1 MVALAPL
8 LCFFGSDHILC
19 INLCGGH
26 MIRYVSAFRGM
37 GGADKALEQ
46 IGGFKCVGA
55 FEIDSHANLFSDNY
69 YERTFNHGDITTV
82 DAESIACHSWLIGG
96 FCCQPF
102 SVAGLQAGFE
112 DKIRGTVFFD
122 LARIIEAKQPDCVVL
137 ENVRG
142 LVSHDKGQ
150 TLSVIIDTLGQLGYH
165 TEWSLLNSKDFGVPQ
180 HRVRWYLV
188 ARHPRTQPT
197 GKIFPLGANHSE
209 DSRRAGEHLSYCLDA
224 NYWKGTNTTL
234 KGRRQLIQINKP
246 THSNNRVYDPDG
258 LSPTL
263 NTMQGG
269 NRQPFILTE
278 VRTEEAKRIRR
289 EIKKATGKDH
299 SPRRGKQLAP
309 RKDGLCG
316 TLTTSPTIEN
326 TLVDGAKV
334 RRLTPLECF
343 RLQAFPDD
351 AYHKAV
357 ELGISNT
364 QMYKMCGNAI
374 TVSVFKTLAERIL
387 EVMKSP
393 GIDHNQSA
401 IDEARGDHM
410 RMRMK
415 EQAQFD
421 MYNDPVLNYSGL
433 R

>member
-1 MVALAPL
+1 
-8 LCFFGSDHILC
+8 
-19 INLCGGH
+19 
-26 MIRYVSAFRGM
+26 MIDYISAFRGM
-37 GGADKALEQ
+37 GGVDKALEQ
-46 IGGFKCVGA
+46 IGGFNCVGA

-69 YERTFNHGDITTV
+69 YKKVHNHGDITTT
-82 DAESIACHSWLIGG
+82 DAGSLACHSWLVAGIP
-96 FCCQPF
+96 CQSF
-102 SVAGLQAGFE
+102 SVAGLRKGFE
-112 DKIRGTVFFD
+112 DRTRGTLFFD
-122 LARIIEAKQPDCVVL
+122 VARIIKAKQPSVVVL

-142 LVSHDKGQ
+142 LVSHQKGE
-150 TLSVIIDTLGQLGYH
+150 TLSVIISTLAELGYH

-180 HRVRWYLV
+180 NRVRWYLV
-188 ARHPRTQPT
+188 ARHPRTQPS
-197 GKIFPLGANHSE
+197 GSIFPLGQSNQE
-209 DSRRAGEHLSYCLDA
+209 DTRRAGEHLSYCLDA

-269 NRQPFILTE
+269 NRQPFITTE
-278 VRTEEAKRIRR
+278 
-289 EIKKATGKDH
+289 
-299 SPRRGKQLAP
+299 
-309 RKDGLCG
+309 C
-316 TLTTSPTIEN
+316 
-326 TLVDGAKV
+326 AKV

-343 RLQAFPDD
+343 RLQGFPDD

-374 TVSVFKTLAERIL
+374 TVSVFKALAERIL
-387 EVMKSP
+387 EVTQP
-393 GIDHNQSA
+393 TEDNRQSA
-401 IDEARGDHM
+401 IDEARGDYA
-410 RMRMK
+410 RMRNK

>member
-1 MVALAPL
+1 MVTLAPL
-8 LCFFGSDHILC
+8 FCFCSFNDC
-19 INLCGGH
+19 TYPCNVGGQ
-26 MIRYVSAFRGM
+26 MIRYISAFRGM

-46 IGGFKCVGA
+46 IGGFQCVGA
-55 FEIDSHANLFSDNY
+55 FEIDSHANLFADNY
-69 YERTFNHGDITTV
+69 LEKVYNHEDITTT
-82 DAESIACHSWLIGG
+82 DAEGIACHSWLIAGIP
-96 FCCQPF
+96 CQSF
-102 SVAGLQAGFE
+102 SVAGLRKGFE
-112 DKIRGTVFFD
+112 DRTRGTLFFD
-122 LARIIEAKQPDCVVL
+122 VARIIKAKQPDVVVL

-142 LVSHDKGQ
+142 LVSHEQGK
-150 TLSVIIDTLGQLGYH
+150 TLSVIINTLAELGYH
-165 TEWSLLNSKDFGVPQ
+165 TEWSLINSKDFGVPQ

-188 ARHPRTQPT
+188 ARHPRTQPSGT
-197 GKIFPLGANHSE
+197 IFPLGQSDTE
-209 DSRRAGEHLSYCLDA
+209 DTRRTGEHLSYCLDA

-309 RKDGLCG
+309 RTDGLCG

-343 RLQAFPDD
+343 RLQGFPDD

-374 TVSVFKTLAERIL
+374 TVPVFKALAERIL

-401 IDEARGDHM
+401 IDEARGDYA
-410 RMRMK
+410 RMRNK

>member
-1 MVALAPL
+1 
-8 LCFFGSDHILC
+8 
-19 INLCGGH
+19 
-26 MIRYVSAFRGM
+26 MIDYISAFRGM
-37 GGADKALEQ
+37 GGVEKALEQ
-46 IGGFKCVGA
+46 IGGFNCVGA

-69 YERTFNHGDITTV
+69 YKKVHNHGDITKV
-82 DAESIACHSWLIGG
+82 DAKSIACHSWLIGG

-102 SVAGLQAGFE
+102 SVAGIRQGFK

-122 LARIIEAKQPDCVVL
+122 LARIIEAKQPSVVVL

-142 LVSHDKGQ
+142 LVSHAKGQ
-150 TLSVIIDTLGQLGYH
+150 TLSVVINTLAELGYRC
-165 TEWSLLNSKDFGVPQ
+165 EWGLLNSKDFGVPH

-188 ARHPRTQPT
+188 ARHLRTEPT
-197 GKIFPLGANHSE
+197 GAIFPLGQSNQE
-209 DSRRAGEHLSYCLDA
+209 DTRRAGEHLSYCLDA

-289 EIKKATGKDH
+289 EIKAKTGKDH
-299 SPRRGKQLAP
+299 SPRRGKKIVP
-309 RKDGLCG
+309 RTDGLCG

-326 TLVDGAKV
+326 TLCDGAKV

-343 RLQAFPDD
+343 RLQGFPDD

-374 TVSVFKTLAERIL
+374 TVPVFKALAERIL
-387 EVMKSP
+387 EVTQP
-393 GIDHNQSA
+393 TEDNRQSA
-401 IDEARGDHM
+401 IDEDRADQIRQFRKD
-410 RMRMK
+410 
-415 EQAQFD
+415 QAKLD
-421 MYNDPVLNYSGL
+421 MYNDPIMNWSGL

>member
-1 MVALAPL
+1 MDSNMVTLATL
-8 LCFFGSDHILC
+8 FCFFGCDHILC
-19 INLCGGH
+19 INLYGGH

-55 FEIDSHANLFSDNY
+55 FEIDSHANLFADNY
-69 YERTFNHGDITTV
+69 LEKVYNHEDITTT
-82 DAESIACHSWLIGG
+82 DAEGIACHSWLVAGIP
-96 FCCQPF
+96 CQSF
-102 SVAGLQAGFE
+102 SVAGLRKGFE
-112 DKIRGTVFFD
+112 DRTRGTLFFD
-122 LARIIEAKQPDCVVL
+122 VARIVKAKQPDVVVL

-142 LVSHDKGQ
+142 LVSHDKGE
-150 TLSVIIDTLGQLGYH
+150 TLSVIINTLAELGYH
-165 TEWSLLNSKDFGVPQ
+165 TEWSLLNSKDYGVPQ

-188 ARHPRTQPT
+188 ARHPRTQPSGT
-197 GKIFPLGANHSE
+197 IFPLGQSDKE
-209 DSRRAGEHLSYCLDA
+209 DTRRTGEHLSYCLDA

-269 NRQPFILTE
+269 NRQPFVLTE

-289 EIKKATGKDH
+289 
-299 SPRRGKQLAP
+299 
-309 RKDGLCG
+309 
-316 TLTTSPTIEN
+316 
-326 TLVDGAKV
+326 
-334 RRLTPLECF
+334 LTPLECF
-343 RLQAFPDD
+343 RLQGFPDD

-374 TVSVFKTLAERIL
+374 TVPVFKALAERIL
-387 EVMKSP
+387 EVVVFPKMESP

-401 IDEARGDHM
+401 LDEARGDYA
-410 RMRMK
+410 RMRNK

>member
-1 MVALAPL
+1 MDSNMVTLAPL
-8 LCFFGSDHILC
+8 FCFFGCDHILC
-19 INLCGGH
+19 INLYGGH

-69 YERTFNHGDITTV
+69 LEKVYNHEDITTT
-82 DAESIACHSWLIGG
+82 DAKSIACHSWLIGG
-96 FCCQPF
+96 YPCQSF
-102 SVAGLQAGFE
+102 SVAGLRKGFE
-112 DKIRGTVFFD
+112 DRTRGTLFFD
-122 LARIIEAKQPDCVVL
+122 VARIIKAKQPDVVVL

-150 TLSVIIDTLGQLGYH
+150 TLSVIINTLDELGYH
-165 TEWSLLNSKDFGVPQ
+165 TEWGFLNSKDYGVPQ
-180 HRVRWYLV
+180 HRVRWYCV
-188 ARHPRTQPT
+188 ARHPRTQPSGT
-197 GKIFPLGANHSE
+197 IFPLRQSDTE
-209 DSRRAGEHLSYCLDA
+209 DTRRAGEDLSYCLDA
-224 NYWKGTNTTL
+224 NYWKGTNTSL
-234 KGRRQLIQINKP
+234 KGRRSLVVHTKKILQINKP

-269 NRQPFILTE
+269 NRQPFITTE
-278 VRTEEAKRIRR
+278 
-289 EIKKATGKDH
+289 
-299 SPRRGKQLAP
+299 
-309 RKDGLCG
+309 C
-316 TLTTSPTIEN
+316 
-326 TLVDGAKV
+326 AKV

-343 RLQAFPDD
+343 RLQGFPDD

-374 TVSVFKTLAERIL
+374 TVPVFKALAERIL

-393 GIDHNQSA
+393 GIDANTIRELYYTGNQSA
-401 IDEARGDHM
+401 IDEARGDYA
-410 RMRMK
+410 RMRNK